1 MLSMLFANYPQ
12 PKLTFVIEP
21 GGYLQW
27 QEINFSAISIATAK
41 AGLEQSNMNELL
53 SEVQNVGFGKYVI
66 RPQQQLTGRERPPAS
81 CVTRER
87 ACRVE

>member
-41 AGLEQSNMNELL
+41 AGTGT
-53 SEVQNVGFGKYVI
+53 VQY
-66 RPQQQLTGRERPPAS
+66 ER
-81 CVTRER
+81 TTQ
-87 ACRVE
+87 